1 MLETEFTRI
10 AYIAKAKPK
19 ERFTSLVH
27 LIDEE
32 LLKQCHQE
40 LNGKKSVGVDGITKE
55 EYQLDLEENIKMLR
69 GKLRQMSNKPREVK
83 RVYIRRQEVIRREH

>member
-1 MLETEFTRI
+1 MLETKFTRI
-10 AYIAKAKPK
+10 VYIAKANPK

-40 LNGKKSVGVDGITKE
+40 LNGKKKMSTK
-55 EYQLDLEENIKMLR
+55 L
-69 GKLRQMSNKPREVK
+69 
-83 RVYIRRQEVIRREH
+83 